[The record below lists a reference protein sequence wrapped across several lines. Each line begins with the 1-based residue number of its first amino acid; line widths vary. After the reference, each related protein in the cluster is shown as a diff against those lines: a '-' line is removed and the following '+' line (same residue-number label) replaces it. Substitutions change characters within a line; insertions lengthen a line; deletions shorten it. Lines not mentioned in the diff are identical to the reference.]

1 MSDHTPYQ
9 RTADIEKMGQ
19 DDLAKFVK
27 SKTLEM
33 AQMNEGGALKS
44 ASTEVIKSFQ
54 ARNEELTAAN
64 QRLAAL
70 TVVNNEY
77 NKRND
82 EYKSLFK
89 EANRVLPFQTGGDP
103 NDGGGAGEE
112 FKSLGQQFVE
122 SPVYSKMMERCSP
135 GGRPDPTMLS
145 LKTAGNMEAEVKSFS
160 MSSLKATM
168 TTTAGWTPYP
178 TLSPR
183 PPVMTALQQPVV
195 ADLIPQDDITQPA
208 VLYYEE
214 TAFSDNAG
222 FVAEGGAK
230 PQATLALTL
239 RTVPLSKIAVHLPV
253 TDEQMMDVP
262 QVRGYIDQRL
272 TLMIRRKEDA
282 GLLVGTGTPPELQG
296 FHTKSGIGSIA
307 RAANEDNS
315 DAILRAITDINSIYG
330 FANASG
336 IIMHPLNWLA
346 IRLLRTTTGDYIWG
360 HPATMGPQTLWGL
373 PVVPTAAETSGKAM
387 VGDFQMYSHISRRT
401 GIRIDVGY
409 INDDFTLDIQRIRL
423 EERLSLEIY
432 RARAFEE
439 VTGLN

>member
-1 MSDHTPYQ
+1 MADHVPYS
-9 RTADIEKMGQ
+9 RTADIEKMSK

-27 SKTLEM
+27 SKTVEM

-44 ASTEVIKSFQ
+44 APTAVIVDFN
-54 ARNEELTAAN
+54 ARNAELTDAN
-64 QRLAAL
+64 KRLASL
-70 TVVNNEY
+70 TVVDNEF
-77 NKRND
+77 NRRQD

-89 EANRVLPFQTGGDP
+89 EPVRNLPFQ
-103 NDGGGAGEE
+103 GGGNPGEPGTGEE

-122 SPVYSKMMERCSP
+122 SPVYLKAVERVTLP
-135 GGRPDPTMLS
+135 GGQIDPSALS
-145 LKTAGNMEAEVKSFS
+145 LKTAGNLETEVKSFS

-168 TTTAGWTPYP
+168 TTAAGWVPYP
-178 TLSPR
+178 ALSPR
-183 PPVMTALQQPVV
+183 LPVMTALQMPVV
-195 ADLIPQDDITQPA
+195 ADLIPSDDITQPA

-230 PQATLALTL
+230 PQATLALSL

-253 TDEQMMDVP
+253 TDEQLMDVP
-262 QVRGYIDQRL
+262 QVRAYIDQRL

-315 DAILRAITDINSIYG
+315 DAILRAITDVNSIYG

-387 VGDFQMYSHISRRT
+387 VGDFSMYSHISRRT
-401 GIRIDVGY
+401 GIRVDVGY

-439 VTGLN
+439 VTNLN